1 MASSLHLARAAY
13 AAERWREALVK
24 FDELASSGGL
34 EIEDHERRAVCA
46 HLVGEDDRCAEALE
60 NGHLAAL
67 AVGDVTAAVRCA
79 FWLAF
84 SLMMRGSMAQ
94 AGGWLARAEAVIS
107 DSGSDSVVSGYLL
120 IPRILGALG
129 AGDSA
134 SALELSRQ
142 SADLAARFQEPDLK
156 AFSTLA
162 YGQALLVSGDVAGA
176 TKRFDE
182 VMVSVTAGEV
192 GPIARGIVYCAVI
205 LECVQ
210 IYDFERAS
218 EWTDAFGRWCDSQPD
233 LVPFRGQC
241 LVHRS
246 QVLQAA
252 GDWPSAV
259 AIAEAACARLAEPPH
274 PAQGLANYQQAE
286 LHRLRG
292 RFDSAEAAYR
302 RASRHGHQPMP
313 GLALLELAR
322 GDAPAAASS
331 IGGTLDQPQD
341 PKLRPALLAAAVEIR
356 RAAGDLPGARS
367 AALELAAIAE
377 GASSPALS
385 AMAAQAMGSV
395 LTAEGDTRAG
405 AEQLRDALGTW
416 QRLSMP
422 YEAARAG
429 VLLGL
434 ACAATG
440 DQTSA
445 ALHFDNAGETF
456 AELGAA
462 PDLDRLRPL
471 AAGLV
476 GRSRGGTDPAA
487 AAGLSRREAEVL
499 VHVAAGKTNREIAGD
514 LMISQ
519 HTVGRHL
526 EHIFTKLGVTT
537 RAAATAWAYEHDL
550 AGDRLR
556 A

>member
-1 MASSLHLARAAY
+1 LR
-13 AAERWREALVK
+13 
-24 FDELASSGGL
+24 
-34 EIEDHERRAVCA
+34 
-46 HLVGEDDRCAEALE
+46 
-60 NGHLAAL
+60 
-67 AVGDVTAAVRCA
+67 
-79 FWLAF
+79 
-84 SLMMRGSMAQ
+84 
-94 AGGWLARAEAVIS
+94 
-107 DSGSDSVVSGYLL
+107 
-120 IPRILGALG
+120 
-129 AGDSA
+129 
-134 SALELSRQ
+134 
-142 SADLAARFQEPDLK
+142 
-156 AFSTLA
+156 AFSTLGH
-162 YGQALLVSGDVAGA
+162 GQALLAAGDVAGA

-218 EWTDAFGRWCDSQPD
+218 EWTDALGRWCDSQPD

-246 QVLQAA
+246 QLQQAA

-259 AIAEAACARLAEPPH
+259 ATAEAACVRLADPPH
-274 PAQGLANYQQAE
+274 PALGLANYQQAE

-292 RFDSAEAAYR
+292 EFDRGEAAYR
-302 RASRHGHQPMP
+302 AASRHGHQPMP

-331 IGGTLDQPQD
+331 IGGALEQPHD
-341 PKLRPALLAAAVEIR
+341 RKLRPALLAAAVEIR

-367 AALELAAIAE
+367 AAKELVALTD
-377 GASSPALS
+377 GVSSPAMRAL
-385 AMAAQAMGSV
+385 AEQAMGSV

-405 AEQLRDALGTW
+405 AEQLRAALGTW
-416 QRLSMP
+416 QRLRMP
-422 YEAARAG
+422 YEAARAS

-440 DQTSA
+440 DRTSA
-445 ALHFDNAGETF
+445 ALHFDNAGQTF
-456 AELGAA
+456 AELGAE
-462 PDLDRLRPL
+462 PDLERLRSL
-471 AAGLV
+471 TSGLV
-476 GRSRGGTDPAA
+476 GRPVSGSEQAA
-487 AAGLSRREAEVL
+487 AAGLSRREVEVL
-499 VHVAAGKTNREIAGD
+499 AHVMAGKTNREIAGE
-514 LMISQ
+514 LTISQ

-526 EHIFTKLGVTT
+526 ENIFNKLGVTT

-556 A
+556 T